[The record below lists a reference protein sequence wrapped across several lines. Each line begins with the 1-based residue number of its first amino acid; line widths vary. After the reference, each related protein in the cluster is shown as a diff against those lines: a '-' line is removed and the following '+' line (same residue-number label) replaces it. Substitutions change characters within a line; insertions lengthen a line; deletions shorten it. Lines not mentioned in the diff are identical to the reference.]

1 MDDCG
6 VGRGPTEEGWRGR
19 CSPATPP
26 GQCLHDDRQ
35 DRQSLGRTMKAA
47 FLAALIPALAFALST
62 LPARASDHVAGPE
75 DYVSVVR
82 ALVAGDTLTLRPGM
96 YRDGL
101 PLHDIHGDARQP
113 IVIQGPRAGVPAVL
127 LGRPD
132 ANTVSLARA
141 SYITVRDIAI
151 DGLHL
156 PVDAV
161 KAEGRGGT
169 VHHIT
174 LERLIIVGHDFAQ
187 DIIAIS
193 TKSPAWAWVIR
204 DNLIVGA
211 GTGMYLGSSDG
222 TAAFIAGVIEGNI
235 IVNTTGYNI
244 EIKQQSERSDAP
256 DAPTEQSVTIL
267 RNNLFVKSRNAST
280 GHFAR
285 PNLLLGHF
293 PLRGSGRTDR
303 YEVVDNVFF
312 DNASEALFQGEG
324 NLVVKGNV
332 FFNPHG
338 DAIVIQPHHDIPRSV
353 SIVDNFVA
361 SAGRGVRVRG
371 GDPALEQLVARDAV
385 YAREPLDGG
394 TLRENETGPFSAAP
408 ASLSAWLARRGDKAR
423 RAKLLQSFERRAC
436 APMAPAV
443 SAPPQPDPSLCAF
456 LRTLIDAVAR

>member
-1 MDDCG
+1 M
-6 VGRGPTEEGWRGR
+6 T
-19 CSPATPP
+19 S
-26 GQCLHDDRQ
+26 
-35 DRQSLGRTMKAA
+35 A
-47 FLAALIPALAFALST
+47 FVAALIPALVLALAT
-62 LPARASDHVAGPE
+62 LPVRASDHVAGPE
-75 DYVSVVR
+75 DYLSAVR

-101 PLHDIHGDARQP
+101 PLHDIHGDARLP
-113 IVIQGPRAGVPAVL
+113 IVIQGPRAGAPAVL

-141 SYITVRDIAI
+141 SYIAVRDVTI

-161 KAEGRGGT
+161 KAEGRGGM

-193 TKSPAWAWVIR
+193 TKSPAWSWVIR
-204 DNLIVGA
+204 DNLIIGA
-211 GTGMYLGSSDG
+211 GTGMYLGNSDG
-222 TAAFIAGVIEGNI
+222 TAPFIAGVIEGNI
-235 IVNTTGYNI
+235 IANTIGYNI
-244 EIKQQSERSDAP
+244 EIKQQSERP
-256 DAPTEQSVTIL
+256 DVPEMPVGQSVTVL

-280 GHFAR
+280 GEFAR

-303 YEVVDNVFF
+303 YEVVGNVFF

-324 NLVVKGNV
+324 NLVLRGNV

-353 SIVDNFVA
+353 SIVDNFVG
-361 SAGRGVRVRG
+361 SAGRGVRVHG
-371 GDPALEQLVARDAV
+371 GDPRLEQLVARDAV
-385 YAREPLDGG
+385 YAAEPLDGG
-394 TLRENETGPFSAAP
+394 TLRDNQTGPFSAAP
-408 ASLSAWLARRGDKAR
+408 ASLSAWLARASDKAR
-423 RAKLLQSFERRAC
+423 RAKLFRSFERRAC
-436 APMAPAV
+436 GPMTLAV
-443 SAPPQPDPSLCAF
+443 TAPPQPDPSLCAF
-456 LRTLIDAVAR
+456 LRTLVDAVAR